1 MGPGAGIFDRG
12 LGARLAAIDGP
23 PLRSVFRKLTHLGA
37 ACGGLRLRAAAVAA
51 AGMGLAKLAGGV
63 GEGGKRERSGE
74 KGKIQCNPDGDSAET
89 AKHGGAHT
97 GGV

>member
-1 MGPGAGIFDRG
+1 MGPGAGSFDGG
-12 LGARLAAIDGP
+12 LGARLAAVDGP
-23 PLRSVFRKLTHLGA
+23 PLRSVFRELAHFGA
-37 ACGGLRLRAAAVAA
+37 ACGGLRLRAVAVAA
-51 AGMGLAKLAGGV
+51 AGMGLVKLAGGV

-74 KGKIQCNPDGDSAET
+74 KGKIQCDPDGEAAET